1 MLEWK
6 SQEKAITQE
15 EEGACKREIKAIQK
29 ELAAPQQALK
39 KCC

>member
-29 ELAAPQQALK
+29 ELRPSSSP
-39 KCC
+39 

>member
-15 EEGACKREIKAIQK
+15 EEGACKFCKTAK
-29 ELAAPQQALK
+29 NAGMPLT
-39 KCC
+39 